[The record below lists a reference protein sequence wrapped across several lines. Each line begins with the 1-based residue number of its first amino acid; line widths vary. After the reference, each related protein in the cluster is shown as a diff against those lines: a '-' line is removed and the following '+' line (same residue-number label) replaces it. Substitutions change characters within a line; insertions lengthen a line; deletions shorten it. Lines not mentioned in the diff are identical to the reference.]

1 MVFSFP
7 RLCQKM
13 CPEVIRLQQK
23 YESTMQ
29 ITFFNEMRCVPREKI
44 INILLRSCHQNFCVE
59 DIEKENLIRKERK
72 S

>member
-1 MVFSFP
+1 
-7 RLCQKM
+7 
-13 CPEVIRLQQK
+13 
-23 YESTMQ
+23 MQ